1 MTLTSYALILLL
13 LLLALSSPNNIVYAA
28 DQEVSDDSNTHINV
42 NDGPANLA
50 EGQRLFSLQQFNKAS
65 TYLWRAVI
73 LHSSTSTSDNNKE
86 AYKVDDAFTPFL
98 QCYLYQNKVV
108 DGLTFIAVESYMRDQ
123 ISLGELYLEQALER
137 DGSHL
142 YMLWS

>member
-1 MTLTSYALILLL
+1 MKILITSYALILLL
-13 LLLALSSPNNIVYAA
+13 LLLTTLSINIVYAT
-28 DQEVSDDSNTHINV
+28 DEVVLDDDYIPQVNV

-50 EGQRLFSLQQFNKAS
+50 EGQRLFSLQQYNKAS

-73 LHSSTSTSDNNKE
+73 LHSSTTTPPNNKQE

-108 DGLTFIAVESYMRDQ
+108 DGLTFIAAESYMRDQ
-123 ISLGELYLEQALER
+123 ISLGELY
-137 DGSHL
+137 
-142 YMLWS
+142 